1 MAVRG
6 TLYVQ
11 AQTVQLMF
19 HTALTVPNETHSF
32 GNEIVSQTLE
42 DGSNIS
48 DHIIILQDELEVQ
61 IFVSNSIFQ
70 ESQDT
75 YEALKTIRNKREL
88 CTVFTDHEIYENMAI
103 ESVSAPHEA
112 PMVNSI
118 TFTVKFKRIDWAGAV
133 VNTYPAAKFQPQLG
147 FLVAS
152 GYYKYYREDDMQ
164 DAAQGKMELP
174 SAVDMTASA
183 LQDVGEID
191 GETAGGSN
199 ERN

>member
-1 MAVRG
+1 MAVSG
-6 TLYVQ
+6 TLYIQ

-19 HTALTVPNETHSF
+19 DAALTVPNETHSF

-61 IFVSNSIFQ
+61 IFVSNSVLQ

-75 YEALKTIRNKREL
+75 YAALKTIRNKREL

-118 TFTVKFKRIDWAGAV
+118 TFTVKFKRIDWVGAV
-133 VNTYPAAKFQPQLG
+133 VNTYPPAKFQPQ
-147 FLVAS
+147 VAAS
-152 GYYKYYREDDMQ
+152 MAPGYKHEQQAGMQ
-164 DAAQGKMELP
+164 EAVQGKMGP
-174 SAVDMTASA
+174 VDAVDMTASA
-183 LQDVGEID
+183 TQDVGEIA
-191 GETAGGSN
+191 GKQAGGTN
-199 ERN
+199 GHN